1 MRKAIGRDAWLLTE
15 RELVAEWDE
24 FKNSH
29 ADKAMTEQ
37 EFMRELKDQVKR
49 RISGK

>member
-1 MRKAIGRDAWLLTE
+1 MRKAIGHDAWLLTE

-29 ADKAMTEQ
+29 ADKVMTED
-37 EFMRELKDQVKR
+37 EFMHGLKDQVKR
-49 RISGK
+49 RLSGK